1 MLLLTSTMT
10 AHCSDLKLFSDIAA
24 PRDWNT
30 LNVQVDDFCNN
41 MRLRISDY
49 EATVR
54 VFDPH
59 VTNGILPVSDSSPS
73 LSPSFRIRYEKIS
86 LESLKDTLNQLQK
99 AARAPSVGLL
109 SRLSSYVSASGVD
122 FTDAVHT
129 IQTLLHS
136 LASPLSKYKGT
147 VTVRAQERT
156 PERTQEQEIYVA
168 APSPYFGTPLLEVQK
183 GAVTGSRI
191 DIRINFLPT
200 VNAASACTPTS
211 NLVREEVAALPSTY
225 IALNAID
232 KTMKEKL
239 AEMQPRVNILSILPG
254 KTAPSIFGE
263 YSGGTDT
270 HISYGPLQSSLHD
283 LIERYQAMLKEAA
296 RVNDSSRG

>member
-54 VFDPH
+54 VFDDQ
-59 VTNGILPVSDSSPS
+59 VAASGILPVYNNPPS
-73 LSPSFRIRYEKIS
+73 GTTSTSPSFRIRYERIS

-109 SRLSSYVSASGVD
+109 SRLYSYVSTSGVD

-129 IQTLLHS
+129 VQALLHS

-147 VTVRAQERT
+147 VRE
-156 PERTQEQEIYVA
+156 QEQEIYVA
-168 APSPYFGTPLLEVQK
+168 APSPYYGTPLLEVQK
-183 GAVTGSRI
+183 AAVTGAATGI

-200 VNAASACTPTS
+200 VNAVEACTPTS
-211 NLVREEVAALPSTY
+211 NAVRDEEENLPSTY
-225 IALNAID
+225 IALTAID
-232 KTMKEKL
+232 KTMKENL
-239 AEMQPRVNILSILPG
+239 AMQQPQVNILTIHIG
-254 KTAPSIFGE
+254 KTAPDIFGE
-263 YSGGTDT
+263 YLPTTG
-270 HISYGPLQSSLHD
+270 ISYGPAQGYLHGM
-283 LIERYQAMLKEAA
+283 IERYQAMLKEAA